1 MSERQYCTALRLLWS
16 SLFPV
21 IFRFD
26 ENDNNTYRLVG
37 VAQHI
42 GDRDGGHYSVYVRAN
57 KMNGQEHQSNDKS
70 WFYASDEMIR
80 EASLQDVLDCEA
92 YILFHERVGN

>member
-42 GDRDGGHYSVYVRAN
+42 GDRKGGHYIVYVRAS
-57 KMNGQEHQSNDKS
+57 KMNGQEYLSNDKS
-70 WFYASDEMIR
+70 WFYASDKIIR
-80 EASLQDVLDCEA
+80 EASLQEVLGCEA
-92 YILFHERVGN
+92 YILLY

>member
-1 MSERQYCTALRLLWS
+1 M
-16 SLFPV
+16 
-21 IFRFD
+21 
-26 ENDNNTYRLVG
+26 
-37 VAQHI
+37 
-42 GDRDGGHYSVYVRAN
+42 YVRAS

-92 YILFHERVGN
+92 YILFYERVGN